1 VGVRAWGGPDG
12 DRHPS
17 PIATHPLHAFVTEP
31 LKPFLDKVIVSAN
44 LHVYVSQTDR
54 GECVIGSEIDPYA
67 SYSYRSTLP
76 FLENTAH
83 HTLELFPYLTHVR
96 VLRQ

>member
-12 DRHPS
+12 DRHPF
-17 PIATHPLHAFVTEP
+17 PITTHPLQAFVTEP

-67 SYSYRSTLP
+67 PTAIAPP
-76 FLENTAH
+76 FPSWKTR
-83 HTLELFPYLTHVR
+83 PIIPWSSSPV
-96 VLRQ
+96 